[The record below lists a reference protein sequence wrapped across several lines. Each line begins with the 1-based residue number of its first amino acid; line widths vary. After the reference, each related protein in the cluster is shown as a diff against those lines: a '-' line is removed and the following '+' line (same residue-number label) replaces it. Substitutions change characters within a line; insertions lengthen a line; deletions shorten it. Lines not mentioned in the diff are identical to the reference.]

1 MKPPPARAT
10 RAAIYLRISADPT
23 NQQHGVTRQ
32 RNDCTALCAE
42 RGWEPVEYVDND
54 VSASSGKR
62 RPAYGRMLDDI
73 REGRIDAVVAWDLD
87 RLHRRPIEL
96 EAFMTLADERQIAL
110 ATVSGDVDLS
120 TSQGRLI
127 ARLKGSVAAH
137 ETDHMK
143 DRMRAAA
150 KARAE
155 RGRPAW
161 RKAFGYLSTAD
172 GPVPDPVTAPLVAQ
186 AYASVIAG
194 GSISDIARDWNAK
207 GHIGLTGKPWSPST
221 VSLFMRAPRNAG
233 LRAHNDVI
241 VGKGT
246 WQPLV
251 EETTW
256 RAAQAVLNSPGR
268 ARPKTVRRHLLT
280 GLLTCGQDGC
290 GGVLAACATFVHTGN
305 APGRPKAGETK
316 PPKRR
321 EYRLV
326 YRCKTCFGVA
336 VPAEPIEQFCRD
348 LVAVRL
354 AKPDAVD
361 LLKTELHD
369 VAEAERLRTA
379 ANTLLARLDEIA
391 DERADGLLTGAQ
403 ARRATER
410 IEGKLAE
417 IDRAQQDSERLR
429 VFDGIP
435 LGTPEVGA
443 AVDKLTAD
451 RFRTVLAVLATV
463 TIEPCGRGRRR
474 LVDGELDPDL
484 ITVKWA

>member
-1 MKPPPARAT
+1 MTIKQAT
-10 RAAIYLRISADPT
+10 PAAIYLRISADPT
-23 NQQHGVTRQ
+23 GQQLGVNRQ
-32 RNDCTALCAE
+32 REDCLRLCAE
-42 RGWEPVEYVDND
+42 KGWTPVEYVDND
-54 VSASSGKR
+54 VSASSGKK
-62 RPAYGRMLDDI
+62 RPAYERMLDDI
-73 REGRIDAVVAWDLD
+73 RDGRIGAVVCWHLD
-87 RLHRRPIEL
+87 RLHRQPIEL
-96 EAFMTLADERQIAL
+96 EQFMELADTHRVSL
-110 ATVSGDVDLS
+110 ATVTGDVDLS
-120 TSQGRLI
+120 TDDGRFM
-127 ARLKGSVAAH
+127 ARIMGAVARKEIERKRA
-137 ETDHMK
+137 
-143 DRMRAAA
+143 RQLRAAQQ
-150 KARAE
+150 KAE
-155 RGRPAW
+155 LGRPQW
-161 RKAFGYLSTAD
+161 RRAFGYLSTD
-172 GPVPDPVTAPLVAQ
+172 GGPVPDPVTGPLVAQ

-194 GSISDIARDWNAK
+194 GSITDVAKHWNK
-207 GHIGLTGKPWSPST
+207 IGATAITGKPWT
-221 VSLFMRAPRNAG
+221 VPTLSLFLRAPRNAG

-435 LGTPEVGA
+435 LGTPEVAA
-443 AVDKLTAD
+443 AVDELSAD